1 MFRGRLEGVAGLA
14 RLARQTGRPEA
25 LRAWCRALAERGQ
38 WADALR
44 AYKEAVEVVGKSH
57 SRGGFLDGAALAA
70 QQLGRRD
77 ATKCLEAAW
86 LGGAAL
92 RCIPPSCERSSRGAV
107 WFDRVGYA
115 VMINSDDAPSIMKI
129 GKLVRNFQTRK
140 LEPRETPGSLGDH
153 GRASDDGGLLLS
165 DQFAA
170 TGRFFLERVLGVQ
183 KLWFDGDRLQ
193 RSSLLGGEAVGYIP
207 VSASLY
213 AGEKTGVIALSR
225 VEDPLAGPVVHAGT
239 TVLKPASA
247 LLVYGQ
253 LAIAILWALAIGT
266 SLIYFLIWGV
276 RRLRKKIA
284 PGADDPC
291 PRLAF
296 TCRCIGPSSL
306 WPCSPLAW
314 PIPSRNWARRPLTRS
329 RSCCPRS
336 RLRYS
341 RHSA

>member
-1 MFRGRLEGVAGLA
+1 MIVGCGKPPGASKGWAGLA

-140 LEPRETPGSLGDH
+140 LEPRETPEASEITAEHRTMEGFYYPINSRQQVVFFSSGSWV
-153 GRASDDGGLLLS
+153 
-165 DQFAA
+165 F
-170 TGRFFLERVLGVQ
+170 
-183 KLWFDGDRLQ
+183 
-193 RSSLLGGEAVGYIP
+193 RSSGSTGTGC
-207 VSASLY
+207 SAARSSAGKQSAISLCPHPCMP
-213 AGEKTGVIALSR
+213 EKR
-225 VEDPLAGPVVHAGT
+225 
-239 TVLKPASA
+239 PA
-247 LLVYGQ
+247 
-253 LAIAILWALAIGT
+253 
-266 SLIYFLIWGV
+266 
-276 RRLRKKIA
+276 
-284 PGADDPC
+284 
-291 PRLAF
+291 
-296 TCRCIGPSSL
+296 
-306 WPCSPLAW
+306 
-314 PIPSRNWARRPLTRS
+314 
-329 RSCCPRS
+329 
-336 RLRYS
+336 
-341 RHSA
+341 